1 MLQIRMFTKLWAVQE
16 RAKELA
22 AHEEQLEEWKKRFKA
37 EALRQ
42 IGERERAL
50 ADWQAQLDAKRAD
63 LEDLK
68 KNMEARPSFP
78 VRFLISAHIFYAPIL
93 QVSGRQQ
100 ICRCSVFLCREKHA
114 WYCGGVLTHQV
125 SQAGSLAYGA
135 EV

>member
-78 VRFLISAHIFYAPIL
+78 FDFSFLRTSSMPQFFKYQGDSRFVGAQCFYA
-93 QVSGRQQ
+93 GRNMPG
-100 ICRCSVFLCREKHA
+100 IVEEC
-114 WYCGGVLTHQV
+114 
-125 SQAGSLAYGA
+125 
-135 EV
+135 

>member
-1 MLQIRMFTKLWAVQE
+1 MWQE

-68 KNMEARPSFP
+68 KNMEARPHSSQQPLKLQHRTIRHPESF
-78 VRFLISAHIFYAPIL
+78 S
-93 QVSGRQQ
+93 S
-100 ICRCSVFLCREKHA
+100 K
-114 WYCGGVLTHQV
+114 WTH
-125 SQAGSLAYGA
+125 
-135 EV
+135 

>member
-1 MLQIRMFTKLWAVQE
+1 MLQVRMFTELWAVQE

-68 KNMEARPSFP
+68 KNMEARPFFP
-78 VRFLISAHIFYAPIL
+78 CDFSSLHTSSVPHVIQKYQGDSRFVGAQCFYA
-93 QVSGRQQ
+93 GRNMPG
-100 ICRCSVFLCREKHA
+100 IVEEC
-114 WYCGGVLTHQV
+114 
-125 SQAGSLAYGA
+125 
-135 EV
+135 